1 MNNEEMNK
9 KIQKK
14 VQTKLA
20 ISNFQESEENTVPKN
35 KILKM
40 VATFILAIVIVGGVT
55 YGGIKIVEIFRI
67 KGMDDAGIQTA
78 IQNNYIQNIDMDY
91 VEEEK
96 VKFKVDYFMMDDL
109 NFDLVFNFVT
119 EERVENYEGIAL
131 TNLRITDENN
141 NQIYFDS
148 EDQDIWTKNIALM
161 TSDWSVI
168 EKQGNTLRQVLHL
181 TSNNFPKSNK
191 IYVSFDKVT
200 LYNVN
205 QGDPITIEYDGDYKL
220 DFDVSEQLSE
230 RKTIEYTTIEES
242 KIVGNAKLTNSGFAI
257 TINSDEYISPKD
269 NITVTDENGNTYTLS
284 NTLRIFGGEYLDKI
298 EKQILIFN
306 MTLYNE
312 CNIIKLNLENGATY
326 ELINKDSIKT
336 IRVDYNASEK
346 LEGKYHN
353 VYFVNDTIK
362 NIEDCTVYK
371 TEKEAKE
378 EFEEVP
384 DTVGD
389 TLNGKT
395 VSLIVSL
402 ADGDNT
408 SINEYMQTLEEQKK
422 EGIVKNYYILEE

>member
-1 MNNEEMNK
+1 MFKSKTM
-9 KIQKK
+9 KI
-14 VQTKLA
+14 
-20 ISNFQESEENTVPKN
+20 
-35 KILKM
+35 
-40 VATFILAIVIVGGVT
+40 IVITLLTLIIISGVI

-78 IQNNYIQNIDMDY
+78 IQNNYIQNIDMEY

-119 EERVENYEGIAL
+119 EDSVQNYEGIAL

-161 TSDWSVI
+161 ASDWSVI

-220 DFDVSEQLSE
+220 EFDVSKQLSE
-230 RKTIEYTTIEES
+230 RKTIEYTTIKES
-242 KIVGNAKLTNSGFAI
+242 KIVEDAKLTNSGFAV
-257 TINSDEYISPKD
+257 TINSDEYISPQD

-284 NTLRIFGGEYLDKI
+284 NTLRIFSGEYLEKI

-312 CNIIKLNLENGATY
+312 CNIIKLNFENGATY
-326 ELINKDSIKT
+326 ELIKKDSIKT
-336 IRVDYNASEK
+336 IRVDYNTSEK
-346 LEGKYHN
+346 VEGKYHK

-371 TEKEAKE
+371 TEEEAKKE
-378 EFEEVP
+378 YEKNP
-384 DTVGD
+384 DLVGASI
-389 TLNGKT
+389 NGKT
-395 VSLIVSL
+395 VSMLISL
-402 ADGDNT
+402 ADGEDT
-408 SINEYMQTLEEQKK
+408 YMDEYIKTLEEQKK
-422 EGIVKNYYILEE
+422 EGIIKDYYIVED